1 MPSHTEEEKQ
11 KKLDR
16 LLSLLDPDN
25 ALSKK
30 DFESAF
36 QKVIILVQ
44 EILKKHEMGIQ
55 ELQEVHETL
64 MQTARDETGRNLAGI
79 KGQVNDVFVGDRLK
93 EMAGKNDMSIAEMK
107 KMLADGFADLS
118 DGQKKELFGLKDG
131 VSKTAEK
138 KIRELDMGMR
148 TIEDENKGEIDG
160 MLSAF
165 KEDVKKDLRELKEML
180 GKVAETRSRGG
191 GRKVPMT
198 RFLDLS
204 SDVSGSAT
212 TFNLPPDTVRV
223 FGVWS
228 TQFPGVFNTTDWSR
242 SGRVL
247 TLNFTLQSGQSLIV
261 AVETLFYA

>member
-1 MPSHTEEEKQ
+1 MTLDKNLG
-11 KKLDR
+11 KLNR
-16 LLSLLDPDN
+16 LLGVLDEDQLTKEDFKKSFEKVVEFVLQIQKRQQEAIDSLERTYENLLVKIDN
-25 ALSKK
+25 NHSSRFK
-30 DFESAF
+30 
-36 QKVIILVQ
+36 
-44 EILKKHEMGIQ
+44 
-55 ELQEVHETL
+55 EL
-64 MQTARDETGRNLAGI
+64 

-93 EMAGKNDMSIAEMK
+93 EIVGKNDMSIAEMK
-107 KMLADGFADLS
+107 KILADGFADLS
-118 DGQKKELFGLKDG
+118 NAQKKELFSLKDG
-131 VSKTAEK
+131 VSKTTEK
-138 KIRELDMGMR
+138 KLRELHVGMR
-148 TIEDENKGEIDG
+148 TIEQENKVEIDDK
-160 MLSAF
+160 LSAF

-180 GKVAETRSRGG
+180 TKVTETRSRTG

-204 SDVSGSAT
+204 SDVNGSAT